1 MKTYSLCGRL
11 LPQRRSFFDHFDP
24 VRTFK
29 VRTAEGVT
37 RGTPLVGFFGSFLA
51 RARNERI
58 ACLKITKNAIIYIF
72 LLKIRGFLKYFPLKM
87 KKTLDKPTFSHY
99 NNKCRL
105 FGDIK
110 F

>member
-1 MKTYSLCGRL
+1 LSLYIY
-11 LPQRRSFFDHFDP
+11 
-24 VRTFK
+24 
-29 VRTAEGVT
+29 
-37 RGTPLVGFFGSFLA
+37 SFLA